1 MPIILLW
8 PIGLLALALLSD
20 QSYSRAPTS
29 QNKSIEAC
37 TAVCQASWIKED
49 GVVKVYSEQISVNC
63 ARIVVEVDPG
73 QGDPS
78 LPGEVDGHPVL
89 IRLKSKN

>member
-1 MPIILLW
+1 MPILLLW
-8 PIGLLALALLSD
+8 PIGVLALALLSG

-29 QNKSIEAC
+29 QKKNIEAC

-49 GVVKVYSEQISVNC
+49 GVIKVYSEQISVSC
-63 ARIVVEVDPG
+63 ARIVVEVDPR

-89 IRLKSKN
+89 IRLKNQG